1 MPAVAARLALS
12 DEALK
17 WRCGRKSGPTGWRFL
32 TPNIVVLVISTI
44 EKLSYHS
51 SEEHDNEIQT
61 QSKCIAYCKPTQAR
75 TWVNYLSWCTEAA
88 WERCE
93 QGTELTA

>member
-1 MPAVAARLALS
+1 MPAVAAGLALS

-32 TPNIVVLVISTI
+32 TPNIVLVIRTI
-44 EKLSYHS
+44 EKLSDCS
-51 SEEHDNEIQT
+51 SGERENNEIQT

-75 TWVNYLSWCTEAA
+75 TWVNYLSGCTEAA
-88 WERCE
+88 WERYE
-93 QGTELTA
+93 QGTEQTA